1 MSFSSMSALFSV
13 NTYAMK
19 RFLFTAVLIVA
30 VIGVMLYF
38 TPRSMQTDVF
48 SYARYNPT
56 VNVYCRDTKSNSIDL
71 GLGRQV
77 TCSLCDYKE
86 TLSECSGV
94 DGLSVTFC
102 GAFEDVTEIVS
113 RLRATEVSRQQLD
126 GLTVICYYS
135 PKIRN
140 RVSIGGKT
148 VNVQIAYRDGTITVG
163 YPLILGS
170 Y

>member
-1 MSFSSMSALFSV
+1 
-13 NTYAMK
+13 MK

-30 VIGVMLYF
+30 TLGVMLYF
-38 TPRSMQTDVF
+38 APRSMQADVL
-48 SYARYNPT
+48 SYGRYNPT
-56 VNVYCRDTKSNSIDL
+56 VNVYCRNTTADNVDL

-77 TCSLCDYKE
+77 TCSLCNYKE
-86 TLSECSGV
+86 TLAECSGV
-94 DGLSVTFC
+94 DGVSVTFC
-102 GAFEDVTEIVS
+102 GSYDDVTEIVS
-113 RLRATEVSRQQLD
+113 RLRANEISRQQLD

-148 VNVQIAYRDGTITVG
+148 VNIQIAYRDGTITVG

>member
-1 MSFSSMSALFSV
+1 MSALFSV

-30 VIGVMLYF
+30 IVGVMLYF

-56 VNVYCRDTKSNSIDL
+56 VSVYCRETKSNAIDL

-86 TLSECSGV
+86 TLAECSGV
-94 DGLSVTFC
+94 DGVSFTFC
-102 GAFEDVTEIVS
+102 GTPDDVADVVS
-113 RLRATEVSRQQLD
+113 RLRAQPVCSQAFD
-126 GLTVICYYS
+126 GLTVACYYS
-135 PKIRN
+135 PLIRQCVTIDG
-140 RVSIGGKT
+140 RS
-148 VNVQIAYRDGTITVG
+148 VNVQIACRDGVVTVG